1 MKNSGRNISLTS
13 YDDLF
18 STEETRRG
26 ESHEQIQRIPLS
38 ELHPFKDHPFRV
50 VDDDR
55 MMETVESVKEYGVLV
70 PAIARPLEDGG
81 YEIIAGHR
89 RKRACELAGM
99 DEMPVIVRNLDD
111 DESVIIMVDSNLQ
124 RENILPSER
133 AKAYQMKLEAIKR
146 KAGRPSRENS
156 SQVAT
161 NFDTATEIGKCAG
174 ESRDQVF
181 RYIRLTHL
189 IPDILKL
196 VDEGKIALTPAVEL
210 SYLQPSEQEMLF
222 SVMDSDEVTPSL
234 SQARRLRRMSEAQT
248 LTDDAVL
255 QLLSEVKGNQVEYVK
270 VPVDK
275 LRSFFRPDT
284 SVKQMTETLVKAM
297 DFYNKHLARQRK
309 DRDAR

>member
-1 MKNSGRNISLTS
+1 MKNDRSIDLGLTG
-13 YDDLF
+13 YEELF
-18 STEETRRG
+18 KSTEERLDARKPKV
-26 ESHEQIQRIPLS
+26 EAIPLAD
-38 ELHPFKDHPFRV
+38 LTPFRNHPFK
-50 VDDDR
+50 
-55 MMETVESVKEYGVLV
+55 VKEDEEMAQLMRSIADAGVLS
-70 PAIARPLEDGG
+70 PALARPLPDGG
-81 YEIIAGHR
+81 YELISGHR
-89 RKRACELAGM
+89 RLAACKALGM
-99 DEMPVIVRNLDD
+99 DTMPVIVRDLT
-111 DESVIIMVDSNLQ
+111 DEEAVITMVDSNLQ
-124 RENILPSER
+124 REHILPSE
-133 AKAYQMKLEAIKR
+133 KAFAYKMKMEALKNQGKR
-146 KAGRPSRENS
+146 TDLTL

-161 NFDTATEIGKCAG
+161 KLDAAAEIGKSAD

>member
-1 MKNSGRNISLTS
+1 M
-13 YDDLF
+13 
-18 STEETRRG
+18 
-26 ESHEQIQRIPLS
+26 
-38 ELHPFKDHPFRV
+38 
-50 VDDDR
+50 
-55 MMETVESVKEYGVLV
+55 
-70 PAIARPLEDGG
+70 
-81 YEIIAGHR
+81 
-89 RKRACELAGM
+89 
-99 DEMPVIVRNLDD
+99 
-111 DESVIIMVDSNLQ
+111 
-124 RENILPSER
+124 
-133 AKAYQMKLEAIKR
+133 
-146 KAGRPSRENS
+146 
-156 SQVAT
+156 
-161 NFDTATEIGKCAG
+161 
-174 ESRDQVF
+174 F
-181 RYIRLTHL
+181 RYIRLTNL

-248 LTDDAVL
+248 LTDDAVP